1 MFFSS
6 RSVFAFRSFGSITC
20 LLADSTP
27 GPTHPL
33 LQELVSVV
41 IVVVAVVVIVVV
53 VVVVDV
59 AGVERLTQ
67 TTKGDEN

>member
-33 LQELVSVV
+33 LHELVSV
-41 IVVVAVVVIVVV
+41 IVVVVVVIVVV
-53 VVVVDV
+53 VDV
-59 AGVERLTQ
+59 AGEERLTQ